1 MNLIFRVESHS
12 GGTSEI
18 RTANAGM
25 NGRTLLESGGAFS
38 KHFPHGTKTGAHFF
52 GAKIARSSRGVKRGQ
67 GTGNPDVSGL
77 RRSASAATRAGRLG
91 VSLGVLFRFLNRMRF
106 LRGDF

>member
-52 GAKIARSSRGVKRGQ
+52 GAKIARSSRGVKRGL
-67 GTGNPDVSGL
+67 GTGNPDVSPTSRD
-77 RRSASAATRAGRLG
+77 RRDFGEAPQRQRAQ
-91 VSLGVLFRFLNRMRF
+91 
-106 LRGDF
+106 GDWAVHWDALSVFK